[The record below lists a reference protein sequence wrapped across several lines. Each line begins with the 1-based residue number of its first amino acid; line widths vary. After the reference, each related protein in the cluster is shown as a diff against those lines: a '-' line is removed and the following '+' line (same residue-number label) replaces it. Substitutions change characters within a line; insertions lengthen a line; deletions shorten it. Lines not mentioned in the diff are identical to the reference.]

1 MLTGPLYKLQV
12 YDSVL
17 SSRSLA
23 IVLVLA
29 AWIALLCIIT
39 GIRDCCRTQRMAGSG
54 AGFPQ
59 ALEKPFLDAAMG
71 ASLSPDDEKGS
82 TGLRNR
88 DAIQRWV
95 SSSALIALFD
105 PPWTPPFWLVSAC
118 CIRC

>member
-1 MLTGPLYKLQV
+1 MPLAVWRDHWVKHFYFCNLLMLTGPLYKLQV

-23 IVLVLA
+23 IALVLA

-39 GIRDCCRTQRMAGSG
+39 GIRDCCRTRRMAGSG

-71 ASLSPDDEKGS
+71 ASL
-82 TGLRNR
+82 
-88 DAIQRWV
+88 
-95 SSSALIALFD
+95 LFY
-105 PPWTPPFWLVSAC
+105 P
-118 CIRC
+118 